1 MASLIHIAE
10 IAAILAVAYMLG
22 WAVGYAAHRLF
33 APKPVAEAVI
43 PEARLAAVTGTT
55 EALVKAPVIVPVA
68 DPATEPAA
76 IVPTALE
83 ATEAPVVQ
91 APEPSAAPPPP
102 GPQIEP
108 PIGEP
113 VAPAVETV
121 PAIAETDAE
130 PEPSTPEPSAPPTA
144 VEPAPAASPAPARG
158 FRRFRPAPRPA
169 PAPDPVADTAPASF
183 TATPAS
189 RPGVAWTGEIKGRSA
204 MPSAAPAAASPATE
218 NVVPE
223 PLTEPATSAVAP
235 ELSSTA
241 PAPIP
246 EPAPPIEPQP
256 APAAPPPPV
265 YDEDAAMRAIEGGWS
280 RVGARAMSDTPEL
293 SDMGAAVA
301 AATTAVEQVLAKAGI
316 DADAAGR
323 GARPKGLARPRNGA
337 KDDLKQ
343 INGLGALDESTLNN
357 LGIYHF
363 DQIANWNDAQVL
375 WMENHVFARGRLG
388 REDWQRQARD
398 LAASTAA

>member
-22 WAVGYAAHRLF
+22 WAVGYAAHRLL
-33 APKPVAEAVI
+33 APKPVVVAAAAI
-43 PEARLAAVTGTT
+43 PEARLAAVTGATD
-55 EALVKAPVIVPVA
+55 ALVKAPVIAPVA
-68 DPATEPAA
+68 DPAAEPAA
-76 IVPTALE
+76 VVPPAVE
-83 ATEAPVVQ
+83 AAEAIVVQ
-91 APEPSAAPPPP
+91 ASEPAAAPPPA
-102 GPQIEP
+102 GPQIES
-108 PIGEP
+108 PIDEP
-113 VAPAVETV
+113 VAPAVETP
-121 PAIAETDAE
+121 PAPVAE
-130 PEPSTPEPSAPPTA
+130 PGPSPSEPSAPPTA
-144 VEPAPAASPAPARG
+144 VESSASPAPVRG
-158 FRRFRPAPRPA
+158 FRRFRPTPRPA
-169 PAPDPVADTAPASF
+169 PAPEPVADTAPASF

-204 MPSAAPAAASPATE
+204 MPSAAPGAASPATE

-235 ELSSTA
+235 EPPSTA

-246 EPAPPIEPQP
+246 EPTPPIEPQP

-398 LAASTAA
+398 LAASSAA